1 MTSSALD
8 AIRVPDRFEALS
20 GEEQSTLR
28 SVIIPVEASLAAV
41 DDRFA
46 EIFSADRGGLL
57 VLKGV
62 SGAGKST
69 FAKTVPIF
77 REGVVVDA
85 IPSNADVP
93 TAIAALPTIDN
104 NRILVIEGREALGQ
118 VAREAIE
125 AILHAINGF
134 VRSTAG
140 AKTLVVWPINT
151 DELVAIVLEIASKIG
166 AESLLGIDQAAL
178 MFTGPATDDYVVIA
192 EKTIS
197 ALNAGA
203 SLHTL
208 GITEDRAGRI
218 ALESSTIGNFMG
230 RIRTELHKNVQEV
243 KKLLPKESFHVWI
256 VVIAPNSDTA
266 VNAIT
271 RGRFSAADID
281 RMMTSTGANIVADLQ
296 KFPERLGLLGTILDA
311 RVVHLDV
318 WTALAAARQFA
329 SPKLREL
336 MKTHG
341 MSTNSDPQA
350 VERMTNSTLGRLLAD
365 NPLTTGRRG
374 QKAGDNTLKAFNG
387 LTEIATSADIEVNRT
402 IAEALKSAGII
413 ESYVLEAPFGNEQ
426 SSYRSDILATRS
438 NGMMVRIELMWR
450 KSASPADVSNYV
462 LRKLEI
468 YGKSA
473 GLLN

>member
-1 MTSSALD
+1 MPTSALD
-8 AIRVPDRFEALS
+8 TIRVPDRFEALS

-28 SVIIPVEASLAAV
+28 SVIVPVESSLCEV

-46 EIFSADRGGLL
+46 EMFSAGRGGLL

-77 REGVVVDA
+77 RESVVVES
-85 IPSNADVP
+85 ITSNADVP
-93 TAIAALPTIDN
+93 AALAALPQTDG

-134 VRSTAG
+134 VRSPAG

-151 DELVAIVLEIASKIG
+151 DELVTIVLDIASKIG
-166 AESLLGIDQAAL
+166 AESLLGIDQQA
-178 MFTGPATDDYVVIA
+178 FTFSGPAKTDYVGIA

-208 GITEDRAGRI
+208 GITEERASQI
-218 ALESSTIGNFMG
+218 ASESSTIGNFMG
-230 RIRTELHKNVQEV
+230 RIRSELHKNVQEV
-243 KKLLPKESFHVWI
+243 KKLLPKESLHVWI
-256 VVIAPNSDTA
+256 VVVAPNSDTA

-329 SPKLREL
+329 TPKLREL
-336 MKTHG
+336 MKAQG
-341 MSTNSDPQA
+341 MSTSSDPQA
-350 VERMTNSTLGRLLAD
+350 VERMKNSTLGRLLAD
-365 NPLTTGRRG
+365 NTLTTGRRG

-387 LTEIATSADIEVNRT
+387 LTEIATAADIEVNRT
-402 IAEALKSAGII
+402 IAEALKKAGII
-413 ESYVLEAPFGNEQ
+413 ESYELEEPFGNEQ
-426 SSYRSDILATRS
+426 STYRSDILAKRN
-438 NGMMVRIELMWR
+438 NGMAVRIELMWR